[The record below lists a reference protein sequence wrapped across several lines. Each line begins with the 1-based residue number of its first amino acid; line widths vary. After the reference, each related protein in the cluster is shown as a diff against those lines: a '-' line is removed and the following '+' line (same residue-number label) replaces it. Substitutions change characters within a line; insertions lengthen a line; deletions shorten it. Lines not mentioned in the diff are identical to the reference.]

1 MLAAVRAIDPKDEI
15 EAMLAAQMAAI
26 HNATM
31 RMASRLATVTGLQQ
45 AESAER
51 GLNKLARTFTLQLEA
66 LKRLR
71 SGGEQKV
78 RVEARSCARWRSG
91 DCWARYE

>member
-1 MLAAVRAIDPKDEI
+1 MLAT
-15 EAMLAAQMAAI
+15 QMAAI

-31 RMASRLATVTGLQQ
+31 QMASRLATVNGLPQ
-45 AESAER
+45 AEAAER

-66 LKRLR
+66 LKRLH

-78 RVEARSCARWRSG
+78 RVEHVHVHEGGQAIVGHVTGSRGHRGSEKA
-91 DCWARYE
+91 

>member
-1 MLAAVRAIDPKDEI
+1 
-15 EAMLAAQMAAI
+15 
-26 HNATM
+26 M
-31 RMASRLATVTGLQQ
+31 RMASRLVAATGLPQ

-51 GLNKLARTFTLQLEA
+51 GLNKLARTFNLQLEA

-78 RVEARSCARWRSG
+78 RVEHVHVHEGGQAIVGNVKASKVLKSDA
-91 DCWARYE
+91 

>member
-1 MLAAVRAIDPKDEI
+1 
-15 EAMLAAQMAAI
+15 
-26 HNATM
+26 M
-31 RMASRLATVTGLQQ
+31 RMASRLVAATGLPQ

-51 GLNKLARTFTLQLEA
+51 GLNKLARTFNLQLEA

-78 RVEARSCARWRSG
+78 HVHEGWQAIVGNVKASKVLKSDA
-91 DCWARYE
+91 